1 MITKYRLGKPIQTG
15 AILQELPAE
24 SALPEFLQEQGDV
37 LYCCELQNDT
47 IVYGLGEQIR
57 GINKR
62 GWKYKSCSMD
72 DSLHSEEKQ
81 SLYGVHNFLAVTG
94 KKPFGL
100 FIDYAGIMTFDIGY
114 THLDRLEITVP
125 DKNLDFYYITGES
138 VPDIVK
144 QFRKLIGRSYIPP
157 KWAFGFGQSRWSY
170 ETAEEVLAVAK
181 QYRKQ
186 EIPLDMIYLDI
197 DYMER
202 YKDFTINEEAFP
214 DFADF
219 VKKLRGMGIRLVPI
233 IDAGVKIEEGYKTY
247 EEGVVNNYFCK
258 DAEGND
264 FVAGVWPGR
273 VHFPDMLKP
282 ETRRWFGRSYQFL
295 LDQGIEGFWNDMN
308 EPAIFYSEEHLR
320 EVFNEIEEYKGKN
333 LDIQTFQEF
342 QSLVGDINNNIGDYD
357 RFFHEVNGK
366 KVPHKEVHNIYGFQM
381 TRAAGEA
388 FEELVPNKRIL
399 LFSRSSYIGM
409 HRYGGIWM
417 GDNMSWWSHILLN
430 LKMLP
435 SLNMCGF
442 LYTGADIGGFS
453 SDTTEDLVIRWTQLG
468 IFTPLMRNHSAK
480 GTRYQES
487 YAFDHPEVFKD
498 IIGLRYA
505 LIPYLYS
512 EYMKAALNDE
522 MMFQPLSFLYP
533 HDLTAAQVEDQLFV
547 GESIMIAPVYTQN
560 AEGRYVYL
568 PERMK
573 LIKFRS
579 ADNYVEQVLEAG
591 HHYIALAL
599 EETAVFI
606 KRNHILPLAG
616 PAQCIDELEEENLT
630 LLSFAE
636 KTCEYTL
643 YHDDGCSRD
652 FDRAK
657 NYKVY
662 RLGN

>member
-15 AILQELPAE
+15 AILQELPVE

-37 LYCCELQNDT
+37 LYCCELQKDT

-72 DSLHSEEKQ
+72 DALHSEEKQ
-81 SLYGVHNFLAVTG
+81 SLYGVHNFLVVTG

-100 FIDYAGIMTFDIGY
+100 FIDYAGMMTFDIGY

-247 EEGVVNNYFCK
+247 EEGAANNYFCK
-258 DAEGND
+258 DAKGND

-320 EVFNEIEEYKGKN
+320 EVFDEIEEYKGKN

-388 FEELVPNKRIL
+388 FEELVPDKRIL

-487 YAFDHPEVFKD
+487 YAFDHPEIFKD

-533 HDLTAAQVEDQLFV
+533 NDSTAVQVEDQLFV

-560 AEGRYVYL
+560 AGGRYVYL
-568 PERMK
+568 PEQMK

-591 HHYIALAL
+591 HHYITLAL

-606 KRNHILPLAG
+606 RRNHILPLARQ
-616 PAQCIDELEEENLT
+616 AQCIDELDEENLT

-636 KTCEYTL
+636 MPCEYTL
-643 YHDDGCSRD
+643 YHDDGCSSD
-652 FDRAK
+652 YGRAK
-657 NYKVY
+657 NYKIY
-662 RLGN
+662 RHGN